1 MQRSRMMLWAGIAGF
16 VLTSRISTAHAQEGC
31 SLPPLPVPCE
41 GSDVTVSKRGGT
53 PLAPGTYGSVR
64 VKNGGTLV
72 LTGDAYV
79 FCGDLHVARNG
90 SLLASVP
97 TSIQVGGNVMFAN
110 ATVVGPVAED
120 SVTPCDVDL
129 FVAGDT
135 VSIQRN
141 ADVRLE
147 LCAPNAELHVNN
159 GATLIG
165 DFVAHDTHIHRV
177 TLGPCPEMP
186 TTTTLGPT
194 TTTSTI
200 ATTTSSSSTTASST
214 STTSTTVGSTSTT
227 STTTVP
233 TSTSTTVSS
242 TSSTSTSSTT
252 GTLATTTT
260 STVTTTS
267 ATTLSSTTSTTAATT
282 SSTTT
287 SSSTATT
294 AIPTT
299 TTSSTTTT
307 TMAASLCG
315 NGVIE
320 GTETCDDGNTVD
332 ENTVDPLPPDAC
344 PANCRIESCNST
356 SATFAVTVNFSSSA
370 SIAGYKVFVDYPE
383 GKVVVPG
390 TGAQCSNQAGCVV
403 QNDPTNGAI
412 GNDLDYGIIV
422 VGSGISAIP
431 APRLFTLN
439 FTSCGTAP
447 TAAEFNCKVHQASD
461 TNGNDVPM
469 TCSVSIP

>member
-186 TTTTLGPT
+186 TTTTLG
-194 TTTSTI
+194 
-200 ATTTSSSSTTASST
+200 
-214 STTSTTVGSTSTT
+214 STTVGSTSTT